1 VIELKRAVRWFG
13 GKRDSGEAGT
23 EEARCGFCYRAAMT
37 SLVRPW
43 LLLLATFLCYDSIAR
58 AQHMNS
64 AGAPCRNVAVTLAME
79 NCFDKAYKAADS
91 ELNRRYSQIAQV
103 LQPDDL
109 ERLKVAQ
116 RLWIQFR
123 DATCTAESNL
133 YNGGTAS
140 APAYSACR
148 EELTR
153 QRATDLK
160 TIYGWVIAN
169 SK

>member
-1 VIELKRAVRWFG
+1 MI
-13 GKRDSGEAGT
+13 T
-23 EEARCGFCYRAAMT
+23 
-37 SLVRPW
+37 LVRSW
-43 LLLLATFLCYDSIAR
+43 LLMLTAFICFDSIAR

-64 AGAPCRNVAVTLAME
+64 PSAPCRNVAVTLAME
-79 NCFDKAYKAADS
+79 NCFDKAYRAADS
-91 ELNRRYSQIAQV
+91 ELNQRYSQILKV
-103 LQPDDL
+103 LQTDDL

-123 DATCTAESNL
+123 DATCTAESDL

-140 APAYSACR
+140 APAYAACR

-153 QRATDLK
+153 QRAGDLK

>member
-1 VIELKRAVRWFG
+1 MI
-13 GKRDSGEAGT
+13 
-23 EEARCGFCYRAAMT
+23 
-37 SLVRPW
+37 SLVRSW
-43 LLLLATFLCYDSIAR
+43 LLLLAVLLCYDSIAR
-58 AQHMNS
+58 GQHMNS
-64 AGAPCRNVAVTLAME
+64 AGSPCRNIAVTLAIE

-91 ELNRRYSQIAQV
+91 ELNKRYTQIAKV

-109 ERLKVAQ
+109 ERLKVTQ

-123 DATCTAESNL
+123 DATCTAESDL
-133 YNGGTAS
+133 YTGGTAS
-140 APAYSACR
+140 TPAWAACR

-153 QRATDLK
+153 QRAAELK

>member
-1 VIELKRAVRWFG
+1 MIA
-13 GKRDSGEAGT
+13 
-23 EEARCGFCYRAAMT
+23 
-37 SLVRPW
+37 LVRFW
-43 LLLLATFLCYDSIAR
+43 LLLVTAFLCCDSIAR

-64 AGAPCRNVAVTLAME
+64 AGAPCRNVAVTVAME
-79 NCFDKAYKAADS
+79 NCFDKAYKAVDS
-91 ELNRRYSQIAQV
+91 ELNQRYIQISKV

-123 DATCTAESNL
+123 DATCAAESNL

-140 APAYSACR
+140 APAYSACL

-153 QRATDLK
+153 QRTADLK

>member
-1 VIELKRAVRWFG
+1 MI
-13 GKRDSGEAGT
+13 T
-23 EEARCGFCYRAAMT
+23 
-37 SLVRPW
+37 LVRSW
-43 LLLLATFLCYDSIAR
+43 LLLFAAFICCDSVAR

-79 NCFDKAYKAADS
+79 NCFDKAYKAADRG
-91 ELNRRYSQIAQV
+91 LNQTYSQISKV
-103 LQPDDL
+103 LQPDEL
-109 ERLKVAQ
+109 EQLKVAQ
-116 RLWIQFR
+116 HLWIQFR

-140 APAYSACR
+140 APAYSACL

-153 QRATDLK
+153 QRTADLK

>member
-1 VIELKRAVRWFG
+1 MV
-13 GKRDSGEAGT
+13 T
-23 EEARCGFCYRAAMT
+23 
-37 SLVRPW
+37 LVRSW
-43 LLLLATFLCYDSIAR
+43 LLLLAVFVGYDCIAR

-91 ELNRRYSQIAQV
+91 ALNQMYGQISKV
-103 LQPDDL
+103 VQPDEL
-109 ERLKVAQ
+109 QQLKVAQ

-123 DATCTAESNL
+123 DATCTAESDL
-133 YNGGTAS
+133 YKGGTAS
-140 APAYSACR
+140 APAYSACL
-148 EELTR
+148 EEITR
-153 QRATDLK
+153 QRTADLE

>member
-1 VIELKRAVRWFG
+1 MIPVVR
-13 GKRDSGEAGT
+13 
-23 EEARCGFCYRAAMT
+23 Y
-37 SLVRPW
+37 W
-43 LLLLATFLCYDSIAR
+43 LLLLATFICSGTIAR

-64 AGAPCRNVAVTLAME
+64 AGAPCRNILLTIAME
-79 NCFDKAYKAADS
+79 NCFDKAHKAADGG
-91 ELNRRYSQIAQV
+91 LNQVYSQISKV
-103 LQPDDL
+103 LQPDDF

-133 YNGGTAS
+133 YKGGTAS
-140 APAYSACR
+140 APAYSACL

-153 QRATDLK
+153 ERTADLK

>member
-1 VIELKRAVRWFG
+1 MI
-13 GKRDSGEAGT
+13 T
-23 EEARCGFCYRAAMT
+23 
-37 SLVRPW
+37 LVRSW
-43 LLLLATFLCYDSIAR
+43 LLLLVAFICCGSIAR

-64 AGAPCRNVAVTLAME
+64 AGAPCRNVAVTVAME

-91 ELNRRYSQIAQV
+91 GLNQMYSQISKV

-109 ERLKVAQ
+109 QRLKVVQ
-116 RLWIQFR
+116 RLWIEFR
-123 DATCTAESNL
+123 DATCMAESDL

-140 APAYSACR
+140 APAYSACL

-153 QRATDLK
+153 QRTADLK

>member
-1 VIELKRAVRWFG
+1 MIP
-13 GKRDSGEAGT
+13 
-23 EEARCGFCYRAAMT
+23 
-37 SLVRPW
+37 LVRSWLSW
-43 LLLLATFLCYDSIAR
+43 LLLLTAFLCYDSMAR

-91 ELNRRYSQIAQV
+91 GLNQTYSQISKV
-103 LQPDDL
+103 LQSDDL

-123 DATCTAESNL
+123 DATCTAESDL

-140 APAYSACR
+140 APAYSACL
-148 EELTR
+148 EEVTR
-153 QRATDLK
+153 QRTADLK
-160 TIYGWVIAN
+160 TIYGWVITN

>member
-1 VIELKRAVRWFG
+1 ML
-13 GKRDSGEAGT
+13 GT
-23 EEARCGFCYRAAMT
+23 EEAHRRFCYLAAMIT
-37 SLVRPW
+37 PVRSW
-43 LLLLATFLCYDSIAR
+43 LSWPLLLAAFICYSPIAR

-91 ELNRRYSQIAQV
+91 GLNQTYSQISKV
-103 LQPDDL
+103 LQSDDL

-123 DATCTAESNL
+123 DATCTAESDL
-133 YNGGTAS
+133 YTGGTAS
-140 APAYSACR
+140 APAYSACL
-148 EELTR
+148 EEVTR
-153 QRATDLK
+153 QRTADLK
-160 TIYGWVIAN
+160 TIYGWVITN

>member
-1 VIELKRAVRWFG
+1 
-13 GKRDSGEAGT
+13 
-23 EEARCGFCYRAAMT
+23 
-37 SLVRPW
+37 
-43 LLLLATFLCYDSIAR
+43 
-58 AQHMNS
+58 MNS
-64 AGAPCRNVAVTLAME
+64 AGAPCRNVLVTIAME
-79 NCFDKAYKAADS
+79 NCFDTAHKAADGG
-91 ELNRRYSQIAQV
+91 LNQVYSQISKV
-103 LQPDDL
+103 LQPDDF

-133 YNGGTAS
+133 YKGGTAS
-140 APAYSACR
+140 APAYSACL

-153 QRATDLK
+153 ERTADLK

>member
-1 VIELKRAVRWFG
+1 MTPSL
-13 GKRDSGEAGT
+13 
-23 EEARCGFCYRAAMT
+23 RC
-37 SLVRPW
+37 W
-43 LLLLATFLCYDSIAR
+43 LLLLATFIGSGAIAS

-64 AGAPCRNVAVTLAME
+64 ASAPCRNVVVTVAME
-79 NCFDKAYKAADS
+79 NCFDKAYKAADG
-91 ELNRRYSQIAQV
+91 ELNERYSQISKV
-103 LQPDDL
+103 LQPDEL
-109 ERLKVAQ
+109 RQLKVAQ

-140 APAYSACR
+140 APAYSACL

-153 QRATDLK
+153 LRTADLK

>member
-1 VIELKRAVRWFG
+1 MSPCLPRIYPQR
-13 GKRDSGEAGT
+13 
-23 EEARCGFCYRAAMT
+23 GFCYRAAMIT
-37 SLVRPW
+37 LVRSW
-43 LLLLATFLCYDSIAR
+43 LLLLTAFICCGSVAR

-64 AGAPCRNVAVTLAME
+64 AGAPCRNVAITIAME

-91 ELNRRYSQIAQV
+91 GLNQMYIQISRV

-109 ERLKVAQ
+109 QRLKVAQ

-123 DATCTAESNL
+123 DATCTAESNF

-140 APAYSACR
+140 APAYSACL
-148 EELTR
+148 EEETR
-153 QRATDLK
+153 QRTADL
-160 TIYGWVIAN
+160 TAIYGWVIAN

>member
-1 VIELKRAVRWFG
+1 MITL
-13 GKRDSGEAGT
+13 
-23 EEARCGFCYRAAMT
+23 ARSC
-37 SLVRPW
+37 
-43 LLLLATFLCYDSIAR
+43 LLLLAAFLCYVSIAR

-64 AGAPCRNVAVTLAME
+64 ADAPCRNVAVTIAME
-79 NCFDKAYKAADS
+79 NCFDKAYKAADGG
-91 ELNRRYSQIAQV
+91 LNQTYRQISKV

-140 APAYSACR
+140 APAYSACL

-153 QRATDLK
+153 QRLADLK

>member
-1 VIELKRAVRWFG
+1 MITPVR
-13 GKRDSGEAGT
+13 S
-23 EEARCGFCYRAAMT
+23 
-37 SLVRPW
+37 W
-43 LLLLATFLCYDSIAR
+43 LLLLAAFICYGSIAR

-64 AGAPCRNVAVTLAME
+64 ADAPCRNVTVTLAME

-91 ELNRRYSQIAQV
+91 GLNRIYSQISGV

-109 ERLKVAQ
+109 QRLKVAQ

-140 APAYSACR
+140 APAYSACL

-153 QRATDLK
+153 ERTADLK